1 MSAFCSTKFSSLY
14 SVRVFALFLWRRWP
28 VLNLTRRN
36 IDDELRELGGIAG
49 AFTVT
54 CQDYFSGLGSA
65 LMKSAQSQ
73 YKPTKVPIPAE
84 TGIQILKRV
93 A

>member
-1 MSAFCSTKFSSLY
+1 M
-14 SVRVFALFLWRRWP
+14 FAL
-28 VLNLTRRN
+28 
-36 IDDELRELGGIAG
+36 
-49 AFTVT
+49 T